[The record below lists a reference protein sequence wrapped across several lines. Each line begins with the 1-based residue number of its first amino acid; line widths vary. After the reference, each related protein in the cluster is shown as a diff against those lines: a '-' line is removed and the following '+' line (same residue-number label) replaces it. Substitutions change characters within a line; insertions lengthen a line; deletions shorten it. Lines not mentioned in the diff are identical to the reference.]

1 MKKLLLAAAA
11 LLALAGPALA
21 EVYPSAEAISNTT
34 KPGKWLH
41 ADELA
46 GLMREAEV
54 WCYNEANGTCDW
66 SEIYLGV
73 TLDPQ
78 GITYESLNSWDTAID
93 VYFTDKAEFQDDRY
107 VCEFGYDKV
116 PTTRAVNADGTQVG
130 GRVLEA
136 LRNEITES
144 RVGRPN
150 YCFDYTYNSYDPVAG
165 TMSLTQ
171 RMYTDGVVDPSKEA
185 KIMLH
190 FNAAD
195 AAALKPQY

>member
-11 LLALAGPALA
+11 VLALAGPALA
-21 EVYPSAEAISNTT
+21 EVYPSAEVIANTT

-41 ADELA
+41 ADELS

-54 WCYNEANGTCDW
+54 WCYNEADGTCDW

-78 GITYESLNSWDTAID
+78 GITYESLNSWDTYLD
-93 VYFTDKAEFQDDRY
+93 VYFVDKAEFQDDRY

-116 PTTRAVNADGTQVG
+116 PSTRAIAEDGALIG
-130 GRVLEA
+130 GRVLQR
-136 LRNEITES
+136 LRDEVAEG
-144 RVGRPN
+144 RVDRPN
-150 YCFDYTYNSYDPVAG
+150 YCFDYTYGAYDAAAG

-171 RMYTDGVVDPSKEA
+171 RQYLGGVVDPSQEA
-185 KIMLH
+185 KITLH